1 MSENPFG
8 WGQKEKEMKTSF
20 QKTMIVIAALAAL
33 AFVGCGGV
41 SGSTYQSAGGVLQIQ
56 FQSGGKATL
65 SMAGQ
70 SAPCT
75 YVEDSKSVTLT
86 CQGGAGTL
94 VLTKGDNNTLNPPA
108 GNFIGPLTKK

>member
-1 MSENPFG
+1 
-8 WGQKEKEMKTSF
+8 MKISF
-20 QKTMIVIAALAAL
+20 QRTIVALAVIAALAV
-33 AFVGCGGV
+33 VGCGGV
-41 SGSTYQSAGGVLQIQ
+41 SGDTYQSAGGILQIQ
-56 FQSGGKATL
+56 FQSGGKATM
-65 SMAGQ
+65 SMGGQ

-94 VLTKGDNNTLNPPA
+94 ALTKTDSKTLTPPP

>member
-1 MSENPFG
+1 MRI
-8 WGQKEKEMKTSF
+8 SF
-20 QKTMIVIAALAAL
+20 QKSIVVFAVVVALAI
-33 AFVGCGGV
+33 VGCGGV

-70 SAPCT
+70 SAACT

-86 CQGGAGTL
+86 CQGGAGNL
-94 VLTKGDNNTLNPPA
+94 ALTKGDNNTLNPPA